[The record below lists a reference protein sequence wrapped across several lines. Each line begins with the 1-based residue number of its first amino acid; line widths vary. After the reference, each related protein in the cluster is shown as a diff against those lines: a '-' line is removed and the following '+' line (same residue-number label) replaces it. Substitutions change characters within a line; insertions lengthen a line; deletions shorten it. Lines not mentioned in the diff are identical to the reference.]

1 MNKNKNAIITGGNK
15 GIGLAIT
22 KHLLN
27 NGFSVVVGGRS
38 ELIFDG
44 NTDNLIFVKGDVS
57 DPKFHDLLVKTSLK
71 NFNCIDLYVNNA
83 GFSEWRSIE
92 NISESF
98 IQRIFEVNLFGAFW
112 GCQSAA
118 PFLEKGSS
126 IVNISSIAGK
136 RGSSNNSAYVATK
149 FGMNG
154 LTQSLAKELGP
165 KGIRVNA
172 ICPVLVKTEGLMK
185 ALNEKSAPGFP
196 DPDDFLNKFRNSQSA
211 LGRLPIADE
220 VAKMVL
226 FLASAESSAITG
238 QCINLDCGVFPQ

>member
-1 MNKNKNAIITGGNK
+1 MKQPKNAIITGGNK

-22 KHLLN
+22 KHLIK
-27 NGFSVVVGGRS
+27 NGYSVVVGGRS
-38 ELIFDG
+38 ELILESND
-44 NTDNLIFVKGDVS
+44 DNLIFVKGDVS
-57 DPKFHDLLVKTSLK
+57 DPKFHDLLVKTSLEK
-71 NFNCIDLYVNNA
+71 FNSIDLYINNA

-98 IQRIFEVNLFGAFW
+98 LKKIFEVNLFGAFW
-112 GCQSAA
+112 GCKSAV

-126 IVNISSIAGK
+126 IINISSIAGK

-165 KGIRVNA
+165 KGIRVNS

-185 ALNEKSAPGFP
+185 ALAEESAPGFQ
-196 DPDDFLNKFRNSQSA
+196 DPEDFLNKFRKTQSA
-211 LGRLPIADE
+211 LGRLPLADE

-226 FLASAESSAITG
+226 FLASADSSAITG